1 MKYVAI
7 LKCMKKE
14 KPDNPLKTNPRSN
27 EAAGLRSI
35 QSVAYHIWEETYIG
49 RGVKTLFKL
58 NQAKGFDCPSC
69 AWPDPDPKD
78 ISSIAEY
85 CENGAKAVA
94 WESTKNRVDAPFFEE
109 HSIEELVPQTD
120 HWLEKQ
126 GRLTQPMILR
136 PGESHYQP
144 ITWEDSFAEIAK
156 HLHRLKDPDE
166 AIFYTSGRTS
176 NEAAFLYQLFA
187 RQFGT
192 NNLPDCSNMCHEAS
206 GKALNETVGI
216 GKASVVLED
225 IREAEVLM
233 IFGQNPGTNAPRM
246 LAELQKLKQNGGKI
260 IAVNPLPEAGFMQF
274 RHPQKPWE
282 WVGKPTQLQD
292 LYLPVSING
301 DLALL
306 KAIQKL
312 LWEEEKQNPGEVFD
326 LEFIATYTT
335 GYREILNELDACSL
349 PELISAS
356 GLSASEVQQ
365 AADMIRNKK
374 RIIIAWAMGIT
385 QQRNAEAT
393 IREIVN
399 LLLLKGAIGKKGAG
413 TLPVRGHSNV
423 QGDRTMGVWE
433 KMPESFMTRLGNA
446 FSFTPPLNHGV
457 GTIEAIQSMLDGK
470 GKVFFGMGGNF
481 ALAAPDTGKVFEA
494 LRTCELTVH
503 VSTKLNRSHLVHGKT
518 ALILPCLGRT
528 EQDVS
533 PDGAQFVTTEDTAGR
548 VRMSSGDLNPA
559 SPALKSEVA
568 IICGIAGA
576 VFGTEHA
583 TPWKDFAAD
592 YDLIREKIEAVIP
605 GFEAYNQRIR
615 KPGGFFLPNASRER
629 KFNTKSGKAHL
640 TVNPLKPQSIPKG
653 RFTLMTVRSHDQ
665 FNTTIY
671 GYDDRYRGIR
681 NSREVVMVN
690 SDDMAALHLETGDKV
705 KITSYFQGEERVLEG
720 FSAVPYDI
728 PKGCVSVYF
737 PEGNVLVALDNHS
750 PESQCPA
757 SKNIEVTLEKIP
769 LS

>member
-1 MKYVAI
+1 
-7 LKCMKKE
+7 MKKD
-14 KPDNPLKTNPRSN
+14 KPGNPLKINPRVSD
-27 EAAGLRSI
+27 AAGPRSI
-35 QSVAYHIWEETYIG
+35 QSVAYHIWEETYVG

-58 NQAKGFDCPSC
+58 NQGKGFDCPSC

-78 ISSIAEY
+78 ISSVAEY

-94 WESTKNRVDAPFFEE
+94 WEATKNRVNANFFKE
-109 HSIEELVPQTD
+109 HTIANLSGQND

-126 GRLTQPMILR
+126 GRLTEPLILR
-136 PGESHYQP
+136 PGESTYQP
-144 ITWEDSFAEIAK
+144 ISWEEAFEEIARK
-156 HLHRLKDPDE
+156 LNQLEDPNE

-206 GKALNETVGI
+206 GKALNETLGI

-225 IREAEVLM
+225 IREAEVLL

-246 LAELQKLKQNGGKI
+246 LTELQKLKQNGGKI

-282 WVGKPTQLQD
+282 WVGKPTELQD

-306 KAIQKL
+306 KAIQKI
-312 LWEEEKQNPGEVFD
+312 LWEEEKKQPGEVFD
-326 LEFIATYTT
+326 LEFIREHTL
-335 GYREILNELDACSL
+335 GYDALCQELDGCSL
-349 PELISAS
+349 AQLIAAS
-356 GLSASEVQQ
+356 GLSETDIRE
-365 AADMIRNKK
+365 AADMLLHKK

-399 LLLLKGAIGKKGAG
+399 LLLLKGALGKKGAG

-433 KMPESFMTRLGNA
+433 KMPASFMKRLGKA
-446 FSFTPPLNHGV
+446 FAFTPPEDHGV
-457 GTIEAIQSMLDGK
+457 GTVDAIRSMLGGK

-481 ALAAPDTGKVFEA
+481 ALAAPDTDKVFEA
-494 LRTCELTVH
+494 LRKCELTVH
-503 VSTKLNRSHLVHGKT
+503 VSTKLNRSHLIHGKT

-528 EQDVS
+528 EQDLS
-533 PDGAQFVTTEDTAGR
+533 SQGLQFVSTEDTAGR
-548 VRMSSGDLNPA
+548 IRMSAGDLTPP
-559 SPALKSEVA
+559 SPQLKSEVA
-568 IICGIAGA
+568 IICGMARKVLGLNHPTQWEA
-576 VFGTEHA
+576 
-583 TPWKDFAAD
+583 FASD
-592 YDLIREKIEAVIP
+592 YDLIREKIEEVIP
-605 GFEAYNQRIR
+605 GFESYNQRIR
-615 KPGGFFLPNASRER
+615 KPGGFFLPNGSRER
-629 KFNTKSGKAHL
+629 KFNTSSGKAHL
-640 TVNPLKPQSIPKG
+640 TVNPLALKALGKG
-653 RFTLMTVRSHDQ
+653 HFILMTVRSHDQ

-681 NSREVVMVN
+681 NSREVVMIN
-690 SDDMAALHLETGDKV
+690 AADMADLDLNLGDQIT
-705 KITSYFQGEERVLEG
+705 ITSFFQGEERILQG
-720 FSAVPYDI
+720 FSVVPYDI

-737 PEGNVLVALDNHS
+737 PEGNVLVAIDNHS
-750 PESQCPA
+750 QESHCPA
-757 SKNIEVTLEKIP
+757 SKYIEVKLEKM
-769 LS
+769 LLT

>member
-1 MKYVAI
+1 MKQGPNN
-7 LKCMKKE
+7 LGMKKE
-14 KPDNPLKTNPRSN
+14 KSENPLKTNPRVS
-27 EAAGLRSI
+27 EAAGPRSI
-35 QSVAYHIWEETYIG
+35 QSVAYHIWEETYVG
-49 RGVKTLFKL
+49 RGVKALFKL
-58 NQAKGFDCPSC
+58 NQGKGFDCPSC
-69 AWPDPDPKD
+69 AWPDPDPKET
-78 ISSIAEY
+78 SSIAEY

-94 WESTKNRVDAPFFEE
+94 WETTKNKIDSAFVKD
-109 HSIEELVPQTD
+109 HTIVSLLSQND

-126 GRLTQPMILR
+126 GRLTEPLILR
-136 PGESHYQP
+136 PGETNYHP
-144 ITWEDSFAEIAK
+144 ISWKDSFAEIAE
-156 HLHRLKDPDE
+156 HLNRLAEPDE

-206 GKALNETVGI
+206 GKALNETLGI

-225 IREAEVLM
+225 IREAEILM

-246 LAELQKLKQNGGKI
+246 LSELQKLKQNGGKI

-282 WVGKPTQLQD
+282 WVGKPTELQD

-306 KAIQKL
+306 KAIQKI
-312 LWEEEKQNPGEVFD
+312 LWEEEKQHPGEVFD
-326 LEFIATYTT
+326 LEFIGEFTV
-335 GYREILNELDACSL
+335 GYKEIVKDLEGCSL
-349 PELISAS
+349 AQLVTAS
-356 GLSASEVQQ
+356 GLSESAIRE
-365 AADMIRNKK
+365 AADMLRGKK

-385 QQRNAEAT
+385 QQRNAEST

-433 KMPESFMTRLGNA
+433 KMSESFMNRLGQA
-446 FSFTPPLNHGV
+446 FSFTPPKNHGV
-457 GTIEAIQSMLDGK
+457 GTVDAIQSMLDGK

-481 ALAAPDTGKVFEA
+481 ALAAPDTAKVFEA
-494 LRTCELTVH
+494 LQKCELTVH

-528 EQDVS
+528 EQDIS
-533 PDGAQFVTTEDTAGR
+533 TNGGQFVSTEDTAGR
-548 VRMSSGDLNPA
+548 VRMSTGDLPTP
-559 SPALKSEVA
+559 SPYLKSEVS
-568 IICGIAGA
+568 IVCGMARA
-576 VFGTEHA
+576 VLGPENP
-583 TPWKDFAAD
+583 TPWESFASD

-605 GFEAYNQRIR
+605 GFDSYNKRIR
-615 KPGGFFLPNASRER
+615 KAGGFFLPNGSRER
-629 KFNTKSGKAHL
+629 KFNTSSGKAHL
-640 TVNPLKPQSIPKG
+640 TVNPLTIQQLSSG
-653 RFTLMTVRSHDQ
+653 RFILMTVRSHDQ

-681 NSREVVMVN
+681 NSREVIMVN
-690 SDDMAALHLETGDKV
+690 ADDMADLDLATGDKI
-705 KITSYFQGEERVLEG
+705 KITSFFLGEKRILEG

-737 PEGNVLVALDNHS
+737 PEGNVLVAIDNHS

-757 SKNIEVTLEKIP
+757 SKYIEVTLEKMP
-769 LS
+769 AS

>member
-1 MKYVAI
+1 
-7 LKCMKKE
+7 MKKD
-14 KPDNPLKTNPRSN
+14 KSQHPLITNPRVS
-27 EAAGLRSI
+27 EAAGPRSI
-35 QSVAYHIWEETYIG
+35 QSVAYYIWEETYVG

-58 NQAKGFDCPSC
+58 NQGKGFDCPSC
-69 AWPDPDPKD
+69 AWPDPDPKEM
-78 ISSIAEY
+78 SSIAEY
-85 CENGAKAVA
+85 FENGAKAVA
-94 WESTKNRVDAPFFEE
+94 WETTKNRVDTTFFKD
-109 HSIEELVPQTD
+109 HSIESLLAQND

-126 GRLTQPMILR
+126 GRLTEPLILR
-136 PGESHYQP
+136 PGESNYSP
-144 ITWEDSFAEIAK
+144 ISWEESFAEIAI
-156 HLHRLKDPDE
+156 HLERLAEPDE

-246 LAELQKLKQNGGKI
+246 LSELQKLKRNGGKI

-282 WVGKPTQLQD
+282 WLGKPTELQD

-306 KAIQKL
+306 KAIQKI
-312 LWEEEKQNPGEVFD
+312 LWEEEKLHPGEVFD
-326 LEFIATYTT
+326 LEFIREFTE
-335 GYREILNELDACSL
+335 GYDEIAKELEGCTLSQ
-349 PELISAS
+349 LITAS
-356 GLSASEVQQ
+356 GLSESVIRQ
-365 AADMIRNKK
+365 AAEMLRYKK

-385 QQRNAEAT
+385 QQRNAEST

-433 KMPESFMTRLGNA
+433 KMPESFMNKLGQT
-446 FSFTPPLNHGV
+446 FSFTPPKNHGV
-457 GTIEAIQSMLDGK
+457 GTVDAIQSMLDGK

-481 ALAAPDTGKVFEA
+481 ALAAPDTAKVFDA
-494 LRTCELTVH
+494 LHKCELTVH
-503 VSTKLNRSHLVHGKT
+503 VSTKLNRSHLIHGKT

-528 EQDVS
+528 EQDIS
-533 PDGAQFVTTEDTAGR
+533 AHGAQFVSTEDTAGR
-548 VRMSSGDLNPA
+548 VRMSAGDLTPP
-559 SPALKSEVA
+559 SSYLKSEVA
-568 IICGIAGA
+568 IICGMARA
-576 VFGTEHA
+576 VFGSESPTH
-583 TPWKDFAAD
+583 WDSFASD

-605 GFEAYNQRIR
+605 GFDSYNERIR
-615 KPGGFFLPNASRER
+615 KPGGFFLPNGSRER
-629 KFNTKSGKAHL
+629 KFNTRSGKAHL
-640 TVNPLKPQSIPKG
+640 TVNPLTMMKLPHG
-653 RFTLMTVRSHDQ
+653 RFILMTVRSHDQ

-681 NSREVVMVN
+681 NSREVVMIN
-690 SDDMAALHLETGDKV
+690 AGDMADLDLETGDKI
-705 KITSYFQGEERVLEG
+705 KITSFFQGEKRILED

-737 PEGNVLVALDNHS
+737 PEGNVLVAIDNHS
-750 PESQCPA
+750 PESHCPA
-757 SKNIEVTLEKIP
+757 SKYIEVTLEKMQLP
-769 LS
+769 

>member
-1 MKYVAI
+1 
-7 LKCMKKE
+7 MKKN
-14 KPDNPLKTNPRSN
+14 KSGNQLITNPRVS
-27 EAAGLRSI
+27 EAAGPRSI
-35 QSVAYHIWEETYIG
+35 QSVAYHIWEETYVG

-58 NQAKGFDCPSC
+58 NQGKGFDCPSC
-69 AWPDPDPKD
+69 AWPDPEPKD
-78 ISSIAEY
+78 MSSIAEY

-94 WESTKNRVDAPFFEE
+94 WETTKNRVDTHFFKD
-109 HSIEELVPQTD
+109 HTIENLLSQDD

-126 GRLTQPMILR
+126 GRLTEPLILR
-136 PGESHYQP
+136 PGETNYQP
-144 ITWEDSFAEIAK
+144 ISWEDSFVEIAQQ
-156 HLHRLKDPDE
+156 LNRLSDPNE

-206 GKALNETVGI
+206 GKALNETLGI

-282 WVGKPTQLQD
+282 WVGKPTELQD

-306 KAIQKL
+306 KAIQKI
-312 LWEEEKQNPGEVFD
+312 LWEEENQNPGEVFD
-326 LEFIATYTT
+326 LDFIREYTL
-335 GYREILNELDACSL
+335 GYEALGKELDGCSL
-349 PELISAS
+349 SQLVAAS
-356 GLSASEVQQ
+356 GLSEFAIRQ
-365 AADMIRNKK
+365 AADMLRNKK

-433 KMPESFMTRLGNA
+433 KMPESFMSRLGQT
-446 FSFTPPLNHGV
+446 FSFIPPINHGV
-457 GTIEAIQSMLDGK
+457 GVVDAIYSMLDGK
-470 GKVFFGMGGNF
+470 GKVFVGMGGNF
-481 ALAAPDTGKVFEA
+481 ALAAPDTNKVFEA
-494 LRTCELTVH
+494 LRQCELTVH
-503 VSTKLNRSHLVHGKT
+503 VSTKLNRSHLIHGKT

-528 EQDVS
+528 EQDLS
-533 PDGAQFVTTEDTAGR
+533 PQGPQFVSTEDTAGR
-548 VRMSSGDLNPA
+548 IRMSAGDLTPS
-559 SPALKSEVA
+559 SPHLKSEVA
-568 IICGIAGA
+568 IICGMAQN
-576 VFGTEHA
+576 VLGTENS
-583 TPWKDFAAD
+583 TTWESFASD
-592 YDLIREKIEAVIP
+592 YDLIRDKIEAVIP
-605 GFEAYNQRIR
+605 GFEYYNERIR
-615 KPGGFFLPNASRER
+615 KPGGFFLPNGIRER
-629 KFNTKSGKAHL
+629 KFNTNSGNAHL
-640 TVNPLKPQSIPKG
+640 TVNPLTIQPLPTGHFI
-653 RFTLMTVRSHDQ
+653 LMTVRSHDQ

-671 GYDDRYRGIR
+671 GYDDRYRGVR
-681 NSREVVMVN
+681 NSREVVLIN
-690 SDDMAALHLETGDKV
+690 ANDMADLDLKAGDKI
-705 KITSYFQGEERVLEG
+705 KITSFFQGEERVLEG
-720 FSAVPYDI
+720 FSVVPYDI
-728 PKGCVSVYF
+728 PKGCASVYF

-757 SKNIEVTLEKIP
+757 SKYIEVMLEKILLP
-769 LS
+769 CV